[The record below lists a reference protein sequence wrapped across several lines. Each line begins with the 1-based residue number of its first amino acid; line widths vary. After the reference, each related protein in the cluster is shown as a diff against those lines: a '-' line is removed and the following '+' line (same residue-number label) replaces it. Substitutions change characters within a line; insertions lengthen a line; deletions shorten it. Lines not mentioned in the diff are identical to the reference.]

1 MPYKYKSLEELKRKK
16 QLLKNDINQLEDL
29 ITFDNAKESL
39 SAITNGFTDKY
50 LTEIED
56 EVGQPK
62 MAVNTDAVIQEIR
75 KEVKEK
81 VFSKSAV
88 LGIAGTA
95 SRNGLVEDAISLGIS
110 GFVANYARK
119 NIQNPNWKKKALG
132 FAIIYLAPIAIRYA
146 RKQLDTYSKNK
157 SVSSFEQLI

>member
-1 MPYKYKSLEELKRKK
+1 MSYKYNSLEELKRKK
-16 QLLKNDINQLEDL
+16 ALLKSDIQQLEDL
-29 ITFDNAKESL
+29 ITFDNTKETL

-50 LTEIED
+50 LTEVED
-56 EVGQPK
+56 EVGQPQV
-62 MAVNTDAVIQEIR
+62 AINTDAVFQEIR
-75 KEVKEK
+75 KEVKDK
-81 VFSKSAV
+81 VFNKNAV

-119 NIQNPNWKKKALG
+119 NIQNPNWKKKAIG
-132 FAIIYLAPIAIRYA
+132 FAIIYLAPIAIRYV
-146 RKQLDTYSKNK
+146 RKNLDTYSKNK